1 MADNAQT
8 LSDYVA
14 ILQRRKMHFAV
25 PAVLIFLAA
34 IVLAFALPPVYRS
47 TARILIESP
56 QISTDIVASSV
67 TGYAVERIQAINQQV
82 MVYDNLW
89 QIAQDLDL
97 YPQERSPDTAAEIV
111 GRMRAN
117 ITMEMVSEDVVNPR
131 TGRSGEV
138 TSAFD
143 LSFDS
148 ESPEAAQKVAE
159 RLAGLFLKENRESR
173 TSQAE
178 DTSSFLAAE
187 AQRLNDQVMKAAAEM
202 ADFKRQNQNLLP
214 QFASVNR
221 ELLERAEQQRNEVTA
236 SISEQESRRS
246 LLQAQVAQM
255 SGGYEERLTALR
267 AELAAA
273 REKFSDIHPDVL
285 RLKRALASLEA
296 EKNSGRKTESL
307 GTQDTQTR
315 SAYMALQSQLEAVT
329 SSLEG
334 NRLRLVELNKN
345 IAEYEERI
353 KRSPEVETEYLAL
366 NRDYENAV
374 NKYGEIKDKQ
384 MQAQLSVQL
393 EQEQKGERLSLLQS
407 PMLPTGPIKPNRLG
421 VALLGFMLAMIGG
434 VGVAGIAE
442 FRDHTIHGVRELV
455 AVLKTQPIGIIP
467 VIQGGTGSVK

>member
-1 MADNAQT
+1 
-8 LSDYVA
+8 
-14 ILQRRKMHFAV
+14 
-25 PAVLIFLAA
+25 
-34 IVLAFALPPVYRS
+34 
-47 TARILIESP
+47 
-56 QISTDIVASSV
+56 
-67 TGYAVERIQAINQQV
+67 
-82 MVYDNLW
+82 
-89 QIAQDLDL
+89 
-97 YPQERSPDTAAEIV
+97 
-111 GRMRAN
+111 
-117 ITMEMVSEDVVNPR
+117 MVSEDVVNPR

-187 AQRLNDQVMKAAAEM
+187 AQRLNDQVAKAAAEM

-366 NRDYENAV
+366 NRDYENAIK
-374 NKYGEIKDKQ
+374 KYAEIKDKQ